1 MLILF
6 DQGSKGQEPFY
17 GVDVAEFEKGILY
30 KDGRMDLC
38 KM

>member
-1 MLILF
+1 MLTDF
-6 DQGSKGQEPFY
+6 VQGTKGLEPYY

-30 KDGRMDLC
+30 EDGRMDLC